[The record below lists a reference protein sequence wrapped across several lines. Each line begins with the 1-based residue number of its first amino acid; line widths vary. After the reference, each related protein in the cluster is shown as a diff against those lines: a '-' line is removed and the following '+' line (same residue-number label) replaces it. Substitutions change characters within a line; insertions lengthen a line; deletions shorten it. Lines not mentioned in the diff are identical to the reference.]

1 MSTIPASTIPAS
13 DTRHN
18 PSEPNEPFACVSLAN
33 HTYDGSERAQ
43 LLRTRRPMRVKA
55 CSVCP
60 YTPRDLAG
68 HYDPEAILHVCAKCD
83 ERPGASTSYPRKVHR
98 RQQCEAFPNNPGTA
112 RPSGARSAVESSALY
127 ATTPGEP
134 PSVRRNALIA
144 SRRARTVT
152 ADGCFDFRPPD
163 SDRGEAPA
171 VFSSKVR
178 IPEQQAADTV
188 FRSALGG
195 GT

>member
-1 MSTIPASTIPAS
+1 MSRIPAH
-13 DTRHN
+13 DTKHN
-18 PSEPNEPFACVSLAN
+18 PDEPEELEHVCVTPANRAYDDSESA
-33 HTYDGSERAQ
+33 
-43 LLRTRRPMRVKA
+43 LLRSRRRPMRVKP

-68 HYDPEAILHVCAKCD
+68 HYDPEAVLHVCAKCD
-83 ERPGASTSYPRKVHR
+83 EKPGASTNYHPRKIHR
-98 RQQCEAFPNNPGTA
+98 RQQCETFPNNPGTA
-112 RPSGARSAVESSALY
+112 QPSGARSATESSASY
-127 ATTPGEP
+127 DTTPGEP

>member
-1 MSTIPASTIPAS
+1 MSTIPASMIPAS

-152 ADGCFDFRPPD
+152 ADGCIDFKQPEKDHGDAAAKFSRTFRTP
-163 SDRGEAPA
+163 EQCAVNA
-171 VFSSKVR
+171 VFR
-178 IPEQQAADTV
+178 
-188 FRSALGG
+188 FRLGG
-195 GT
+195 GK